1 MSAVGASRARVIT
14 LEATKL
20 ILAGTAAPAL
30 AALLDK
36 PMRLPGHS
44 VIFWFLPLALGL
56 ALGRMRG
63 RGVVMGAAAG
73 LVAAGLGGRHP
84 VMNFSEYVVI
94 GAALDRFVILRPLK
108 NLVAI
113 FFFWFGCGLA
123 ANLARLSVKYATFF
137 IPRPHV
143 PSNLSGVPW
152 QIISY
157 SLWGLAAG
165 LVVGLGMLVVEFQKR
180 RAKR

>member
-1 MSAVGASRARVIT
+1 MSSRDN
-14 LEATKL
+14 TKKEK
-20 ILAGTAAPAL
+20 I
-30 AALLDK
+30 D
-36 PMRLPGHS
+36 
-44 VIFWFLPLALGL
+44 
-56 ALGRMRG
+56 
-63 RGVVMGAAAG
+63 VV
-73 LVAAGLGGRHP
+73 
-84 VMNFSEYVVI
+84 YV
-94 GAALDRFVILRPLK
+94 
-108 NLVAI
+108 
-113 FFFWFGCGLA
+113 